1 MYRMTVPTIGAS
13 ERGAGS
19 GFSGLINPEFVCEAG
34 VTGPAMGKESS
45 GARSLSREAQIPPLH
60 TLVQALR
67 IKTHPPHPP
76 PAEDSFLDTPAPASA
91 LSYPCNLCSLSM
103 RTLPSQAYPFQTRL
117 FLFLPNPSRADSAQL
132 LHPPPFRSQ
141 ALTSHSPSSPAVP
154 PSASCM
160 QPLLLTQAQPASW
173 LWTDAQAS

>member
-103 RTLPSQAYPFQTRL
+103 RTLPSQAYPFQTTLPFPSKSIPGRL
-117 FLFLPNPSRADSAQL
+117 SSA
-132 LHPPPFRSQ
+132 
-141 ALTSHSPSSPAVP
+141 SSPAPIPFSGSDLSQPKLTCSP
-154 PSASCM
+154 PFS
-160 QPLLLTQAQPASW
+160 LLHAATPAHPSPASQ
-173 LWTDAQAS
+173 LALD